1 MKPAGKDKKTTQ
13 LKRGGALMVKHPH
26 TKTKQNQANQP
37 LSQNHH

>member
-26 TKTKQNQANQP
+26 AEKKQNKTNQS